1 MFVCM
6 LSHVWLFATP
16 WIVANQAPLSVGFSR
31 QKYWTAFPSSEWA
44 YFICYIRMS
53 DRIDTFLGR
62 IIFGFGLLHEI
73 WRCSMAAYKKSTMVH
88 GHCSSLSLR
97 DWLPEAV
104 LFLKENWSDLIMSSD
119 AQHRALCTLWCSVL
133 ESRSRSMLS
142 SGSPDVW
149 VC

>member
-1 MFVCM
+1 MHAQSCLTLCNPMDCSQSGSFVCGI
-6 LSHVWLFATP
+6 F
-16 WIVANQAPLSVGFSR
+16 QAKILDGISF
-31 QKYWTAFPSSEWA
+31 FLMSS

-97 DWLPEAV
+97 DWLPEVV
-104 LFLKENWSDLIMSSD
+104 LLLKENWSDLLMSSD
-119 AQHRALCTLWCSVL
+119 AQHRALCTLWCPVL